1 MFREAYYQN
10 FLIHLDTA
18 VGRHAPEYDAVI
30 LEDYGSERNLYVAAF
45 SGMKPR
51 EFQRAPKRL
60 LSDGMD
66 HFTRLGKYY
75 FVRTARMQAAA
86 DSLARRGRILFVANT
101 QLRGLRVIDSVKW
114 QNEKSYFMTR

>member
-1 MFREAYYQN
+1 
-10 FLIHLDTA
+10 
-18 VGRHAPEYDAVI
+18 
-30 LEDYGSERNLYVAAF
+30 
-45 SGMKPR
+45 MKPR

-75 FVRTARMQAAA
+75 FVRKATMQQAA
-86 DSLARRGRILFVANT
+86 DNLGKTGKILFVANDP
-101 QLRGLRVIDSVKW
+101 LRGLRVIDSVSW